1 MKKILM
7 LTTGGTIASVPGEE
21 GLVPAFTGK
30 DLIALLPQLKE
41 MGHIETKAITN
52 LDSSNMQ
59 PEEWIHMAREIYQ
72 GLQKYDGFVITHG
85 TDTMAYSSAALSYML
100 PNLGAPVVFTG
111 SQLPLDAPDTDAK
124 KNMLHAFIIATNKF
138 PGVFVV
144 FDGKV
149 IRGTRAVKTSS
160 TGISAFESINAP
172 YVGSL
177 EGNRII
183 KGAAPPY
190 PREAYQPS
198 TSTGLKDNLDT
209 NVFLL
214 KLFPGMRPDLLS
226 KLPSLGYSGLVVESF
241 GAGGL
246 PFHRRDLLHEIKILL
261 DRNISV
267 AVTTQCW
274 RDGTAFSIYEVGQKT
289 SQAGVIPGGN
299 MTTEALVT
307 KLMWTLGQTRNLE
320 EVKKI
325 MQTNLC
331 GEL

>member
-1 MKKILM
+1 M

-21 GLVPAFTGK
+21 GLVPAFSGK
-30 DLIALLPQLKE
+30 ELIALLPQLKE
-41 MGHIETKAITN
+41 TGHIETKAITN

-59 PEEWIHMAREIYQ
+59 PEEWILMAQQIYRE
-72 GLQKYDGFVITHG
+72 LRKYDGFVITHG
-85 TDTMAYSSAALSYML
+85 TDTMAYTSAALSYML
-100 PNLGAPVVFTG
+100 PNLGVPVVLTG
-111 SQLPLDAPDTDAK
+111 SQLPLDAPGTDAK
-124 KNMLHAFIIATNKF
+124 KNMLHAFILATNKF

-160 TGISAFESINAP
+160 TGLSAFESINAP
-172 YVGSL
+172 YAGSF
-177 EGNRII
+177 EGNKII
-183 KGAAPPY
+183 RDAAPPY
-190 PREAYQPS
+190 PREAYQPGIP
-198 TSTGLKDNLDT
+198 TGLKDNLDT
-209 NVFLL
+209 NILLL
-214 KLFPGMRPDLLS
+214 KLFPGMRPELLS
-226 KLPSLGYSGLVVESF
+226 ELPSLGYSGLVVESF

-246 PFHRRDLLHEIKILL
+246 PFHRRDLLHEIKKLL
-261 DRNISV
+261 SRNIPV

-274 RDGTAFSIYEVGQKT
+274 RKGTDFSIYEVGRKT
-289 SQAGVIPGGN
+289 SRAGVIPGGN

-331 GEL
+331 GEV